1 MKTYIFIFKIS
12 LMPAKT
18 FQNLLFL
25 NFFWE
30 ILFVFHVSHTNTAN
44 ISTFPRLY
52 LRKRK
57 RKNEERTKNL
67 QSSPHNRI
75 HSAPTHSL
83 NHHTSILS
91 PHPSPQFSFKPNL
104 KHLTCTTQT
113 HLLANHHDS
122 HLYLSRSPLTA
133 LHRRDRKLLTVAVA

>member
-67 QSSPHNRI
+67 
-75 HSAPTHSL
+75 
-83 NHHTSILS
+83 
-91 PHPSPQFSFKPNL
+91 
-104 KHLTCTTQT
+104 
-113 HLLANHHDS
+113 
-122 HLYLSRSPLTA
+122 
-133 LHRRDRKLLTVAVA
+133 